1 MSERWVK
8 QINESRLHI
17 PYVVAQRPVVFR
29 RNRLPW
35 YHLHGVLVE
44 LATSH
49 RRVERRESGHGNQ
62 LGALTRSGCY
72 H

>member
-1 MSERWVK
+1 MNERRVK

-29 RNRLPW
+29 RNHLPW
-35 YHLHGVLVE
+35 YHIHGVLAE

-49 RRVERRESGHGNQ
+49 CCVKRRELGHGN
-62 LGALTRSGCY
+62 
-72 H
+72 